1 MYGNEK
7 GLKKRGIFSAG
18 LSLAGYGK
26 YFPLPDPSRR
36 RKREGACNKTSR
48 MRKIFP
54 VRDHPT
60 GKRKGVLPLK
70 CPPQHF
76 QRRRLLCYEI
86 LKGSA
91 KPLKGK
97 RICCR

>member
-7 GLKKRGIFSAG
+7 GLKKRGIFFRRVIG
-18 LSLAGYGK
+18 NGIWK
-26 YFPLPDPSRR
+26 IFPAPDPSRR
-36 RKREGACNKTSR
+36 RKREGACNKMSR

-54 VRDHPT
+54 VRNHPT

-86 LKGSA
+86 LRVPRS
-91 KPLKGK
+91 
-97 RICCR
+97 R